1 MCGIAGG
8 VFWGGGVSPIQA
20 RDAVDSMVRA
30 IGHRGPDGQGV
41 HTSFTG
47 GDGDKPFAVLGHTR
61 LAIIDVSSAGAQPMG
76 TGTSAS
82 APWITFNGE
91 IYNYETLRRELE
103 RGGATFGTHSD
114 TETILH
120 GYQQWRK
127 DVLARL
133 RGMFA
138 IGLWDSERQ
147 ELLLARDRL
156 GIKPLYVHRGKGFLL
171 FSSEVRALL
180 ASGLVPRRLDVTSLW
195 QYLGYQSVPAPRTIL
210 EGVTSLAP
218 ASWLTVTGNGEMAS
232 GTYWN
237 MLDAPGSPKDVSK
250 TEARALVRD
259 SLRDAVEAHL
269 VSDVPVAAFLS
280 GGIDSSVVVALMR
293 ESGVTPRTFS
303 VSFEERAFDEGEH
316 AALVAARFEAE
327 HTDVRLSSRDLLDQ
341 LPAALNAMDQ
351 PTGDAVNTYVVSG
364 AVRARGIKVALSG
377 LGGDEIFGGY
387 PSFSRLMRI
396 ADVSRWWGRAP
407 GPFKRLVAGAV
418 RGVAGNSIGVSK
430 AAALMESDGEISSMF
445 PVMRQVLSAGQRREL
460 ASNGMLERIADVD
473 DPYDRLL
480 AEAFDATPRTSTFA
494 RISFAEARTYMHDV
508 LLRDTDQMSMAHA
521 LEVRV
526 PLLDH
531 RLVELVTSL
540 PDAHKV
546 ANGTPKPLLVE
557 ATSDLLP
564 REIVDRPKQGFTLP
578 FDPWMRGP
586 LRNFCEER
594 LGKRGLAGRNLLKP
608 EAVGH
613 LWDSFIEG
621 SGAVS
626 WSRVWVLVAL
636 EKGLERISIDG

>member
-8 VFWGGGVSPIQA
+8 MFWGGEIPRSRA
-20 RDAVDSMVRA
+20 HDAVGAMVKA
-30 IGHRGPDGQGV
+30 IGHRGPDGQGL
-41 HTSFTG
+41 HLSSA
-47 GDGDKPFAVLGHTR
+47 GDDARTPFAVLGHTR

-76 TGTSAS
+76 TGAS

-91 IYNYETLRRELE
+91 IYNYEYLRAELE
-103 RGGATFGTHSD
+103 RGGSTFRTHSD

-120 GYQQWRK
+120 GYGHWQK

-138 IGLWDSERQ
+138 IGLWDSARQ

-156 GIKPLYVHRGKGFLL
+156 GIKPLYIHRGDGFLL

-180 ASGLVPRRLDVTSLW
+180 ASGLVPHRVDVTSLW

-210 EGVTSLAP
+210 DGVTSLEP
-218 ASWLTVTGNGEMAS
+218 ASWLTVKGTGEIAS

-237 MLDAPGSPKDVSK
+237 MLDAAGSPKDVPIA
-250 TEARALVRD
+250 EARELVRD
-259 SLRDAVEAHL
+259 ALRDAVKAHL
-269 VSDVPVAAFLS
+269 VSDVPVGAFLS

-293 ESGVTPRTFS
+293 ESGVTPQTFS
-303 VSFEERAFDEGEH
+303 VSFEERAFDEREH
-316 AALVAARFEAE
+316 AALVASRFEAD
-327 HTDVRLSSRDLLDQ
+327 HTDVRLSSGDLLDQ
-341 LPAALNAMDQ
+341 LPSALNAMDQ

-396 ADVSRWWGRAP
+396 ADVSRWWGRSP
-407 GPFKRLVAGAV
+407 GPFRRLAAGAV
-418 RGVAGNSIGVSK
+418 RGVAGNSIGVAK
-430 AAALMESDGEISSMF
+430 AAALLESDGEISSMF
-445 PVMRQVLSAGQRREL
+445 PVMRQVLSAAQRREL
-460 ASNGMLERIADVD
+460 ASSEMVERIADID

-480 AEAFDATPRTSTFA
+480 AGAFDAMPRTSTFA

-531 RLVELVTSL
+531 ELVDLVTSL
-540 PDAHKV
+540 PDAHKIS
-546 ANGTPKPLLVE
+546 NGTPKPLLVE
-557 ATSDLLP
+557 AMSDLLP

-586 LRNFCEER
+586 LREFCEER
-594 LGKRGLAGRNLLKP
+594 LGDRGLAGRGLLKP
-608 EAVGH
+608 EAIRH

-636 EKGLERISIDG
+636 ENWLEHNSVAA